1 MTADGDFPST
11 ADAGQADAEG
21 DALTQA
27 LREAGVAP
35 WVLDDDEHI
44 RPLRD
49 PRGTAAGVIAVDGDI
64 GLRDCRVEAT
74 VRLPMRLPTRR
85 LGLFRGWRA
94 LPRPGLSDAHLADAV
109 SIGTDPRRMHLE
121 TQFWHAFALDADPA
135 GWQAWFDAFAQTWTS
150 ARAHRLDVAT
160 RVPCW
165 QIQVHV
171 ADRHT
176 EVGGVALDLQVADLD
191 ALGLAADRLRA
202 RPATGPEAFATP
214 AQDRDDTLAS
224 ILGDR
229 SWLQGDAVI
238 VDADAWDIRS
248 ESWHSRADADAM
260 PRHRIRVSLAR
271 RPLADALSSVRRAL
285 LSIADRFRAVAPD
298 GSAFVSGALP

>member
-1 MTADGDFPST
+1 MTADADFPST
-11 ADAGQADAEG
+11 ADADQADADG

-35 WVLDDDEHI
+35 WALDDDEHI
-44 RPLRD
+44 RPLHD

-85 LGLFRGWRA
+85 FGLFRGWRA
-94 LPRPGLSDAHLADAV
+94 LPRPELSDAHLADAV

-121 TQFWHAFALDADPA
+121 TQSWHAFALDADPA

-150 ARAHRLDVAT
+150 ARTHRLDVTT

-191 ALGLAADRLRA
+191 ALGLAIDRLRA
-202 RPATGPEAFATP
+202 RPEAGPEAFATP
-214 AQDRDDTLAS
+214 SQDGQAPAA

-229 SWLQGDAVI
+229 SWLAGDTVV
-238 VDADAWDIRS
+238 VDAYAWDIRS
-248 ESWHSRADADAM
+248 EARVSNGDPDAT
-260 PRHRIRVSLAR
+260 PLHRIRARLAR
-271 RPLADALSSVRRAL
+271 RPLAEALSSIRSAL
-285 LSIADRFRAVAPD
+285 RSLADRFHAIAPD
-298 GSAFVSGALP
+298 GSAFVSGAAP